1 MVWTCSSEFF
11 GYVYNEIEKE
21 NTMNIQ
27 IFGTKKCNDTKKAE
41 HFFKERGI
49 KYQFIDM
56 KEKGMSKGEFT
67 SVAQANGGLEN
78 MINWDGIY
86 NDENIKSIKYTIY
99 NSTCGFTDM
108 SDDPDN
114 YRKKNNINMKS
125 MGVSGVDDNAIKLM
139 IVVEL
144 PTSEDAFNRY
154 MQSIYEEKQAM
165 IKAVNN
171 AIIEADVTYNDG
183 TEKVE
188 YYKIKTGKYAITTMD
203 IYKQVE

>member
-67 SVAQANGGLEN
+67 SVAQVNGGLEN
-78 MINWDGIY
+78 MVNWNGKDK
-86 NDENIKSIKYTIY
+86 DTLALIKYIA
-99 NSTCGFTDM
+99 DE
-108 SDDPDN
+108 D
-114 YRKKNNINMKS
+114 
-125 MGVSGVDDNAIKLM
+125 KL
-139 IVVEL
+139 
-144 PTSEDAFNRY
+144 T
-154 MQSIYEEKQAM
+154 
-165 IKAVNN
+165 
-171 AIIEADVTYNDG
+171 
-183 TEKVE
+183 KVLE
-188 YYKIKTGKYAITTMD
+188 NPQVIKTPVVRNGKQSTLGYQPD
-203 IYKQVE
+203 VWKSWK